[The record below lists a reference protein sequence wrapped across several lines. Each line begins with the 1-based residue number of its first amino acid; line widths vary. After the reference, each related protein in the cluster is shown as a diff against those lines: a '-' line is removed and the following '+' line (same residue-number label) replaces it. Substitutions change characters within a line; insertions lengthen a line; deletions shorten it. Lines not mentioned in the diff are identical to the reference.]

1 MILSGIT
8 PIVNFIH
15 YLYMRN
21 ILQIFLSIFLFVPVF
36 GQQHNVT
43 IQNDESGS
51 KLIVNGKPFM
61 VNGMNWDYFP
71 IGTNYSY
78 SLWAQSDDIIKAAL
92 DRDMPLLKN
101 MGVNAI
107 RQHIDITP
115 KWIQYIYEKYGI
127 YTMLYDSF
135 GRYGLTVDGAW
146 VANTDYSDPRTKKI
160 LLEEARRL
168 VKVYDK
174 TPGLLLYLLG
184 NENNYGLFWQGAET
198 EDIPVE
204 DRKSTIQAKH
214 LYKVFNEATVEMKK
228 LGASCPIAICN
239 GDLLFLDIIAKEC
252 KDVDILGINCYRGES
267 FGDLFS
273 RVKKEYGKPVLFT
286 EFGSDAYNASTQ
298 SEAQKEQADILLRNW
313 AEIYLNAA
321 GVGNNGNS
329 LGGFTFQFTDGWWKF
344 MQNSNLTVHDT
355 NASWANGGYLFDYVE
370 GENNMNEEWFGICA
384 KGKPDS
390 RGIYENYPRAAY
402 YVLKDVHRIDPYA
415 PNTTTASII
424 NRIADINIMGSV
436 LSARSD
442 KAALQGEKNNLI
454 SLSQLRG
461 DFTTFY
467 TGAKNT
473 TTPGTRPE
481 APASF
486 PSSTGF
492 DHMES
497 FYVGIESKPA
507 ENVHA
512 EVTVNVLGNVAENP
526 IDEIFYENRGR
537 TNYINEN
544 GEYIDLGPLERIRL
558 YSASFDWD
566 GKLFNL
572 SAFFRKP
579 HYHWGYEGDF
589 FGLYQEASYGDN
601 MDIYGGEAPL
611 GCEIQGKK
619 LFSGFKLAFGPELW
633 WGANPA
639 LLLKYYRTFGNWNF
653 GGIFHYD
660 IDQRKETVTSFA
672 IPLPKNTRA
681 SLMLQRKFGRLD
693 ITLGGLWS
701 GTTLVGREFQATT
714 EYSPT
719 ATVYQ
724 DVVKK
729 SDTFGGKLKMIY
741 SGGNFNAYA
750 QGAIMGLV
758 ASGGA
763 DNTRTLTGWTLKDS
777 GSGNQSNVLAG
788 FTYQIGNFQVAPNFL
803 WQRPLVGPMPNGIE
817 APGRLRNIL
826 DDPFAVRSNRETTA
840 GELLLTYDPTPGTWM
855 YDWDNDETE
864 DAPFAASLGFV
875 YRHLPTAQD
884 AAIGILADGRS
895 TFAFAA
901 SAPAHD
907 LWETNLKITS
917 RVTKDFGFIANAYL
931 GTAQAN
937 GDDER
942 LIKRGGG
949 DLQMIYKKIRL
960 NAALK
965 FNDWGPYDYHRD
977 FNLTFPFQCMV
988 DLSTNLFKPKWLGP
1002 LSTRVGIRGTYRTLD
1017 KYSNR
1022 YLAGYVSDGNGGF
1035 IESADIIGAPKG
1047 NEWEI
1052 RTYISFSLF

>member
-1 MILSGIT
+1 
-8 PIVNFIH
+8 
-15 YLYMRN
+15 MRN

-61 VNGMNWDYFP
+61 VNGINWDYFP

-146 VANTDYSDPRTKKI
+146 VANTDYSDPRTKEI

-589 FGLYQEASYGDN
+589 FGLYQEANYGDN

>member
-1 MILSGIT
+1 
-8 PIVNFIH
+8 
-15 YLYMRN
+15 MRN
-21 ILQIFLSIFLFVPVF
+21 ILQIFLSIFLFAPVF

-43 IQNDESGS
+43 LLNDESGS

-146 VANTDYSDPRTKKI
+146 VANTDYSDPRTKEI

-803 WQRPLVGPMPNGIE
+803 WQKPLVGPMPNGIE

-917 RVTKDFGFIANAYL
+917 RVAKDFGFIANAYL

>member
-1 MILSGIT
+1 
-8 PIVNFIH
+8 
-15 YLYMRN
+15 MRN

-78 SLWAQSDDIIKAAL
+78 SLWSQSDDIIKAAL

-135 GRYGLTVDGAW
+135 GRYGLTIDGAW
-146 VANTDYSDPRTKKI
+146 VANTDYSDPRTKEI

-286 EFGSDAYNASTQ
+286 EFGSDAYNAVTQ
-298 SEAQKEQADILLRNW
+298 SEAQKEQADILLKNW

-321 GVGNNGNS
+321 GVGNSGNS

-370 GENNMNEEWFGICA
+370 GGNNMNEEWFGICA
-384 KGKPDS
+384 KGYPDS

-402 YVLKDVHRIDPYA
+402 YVLKDVHRIDPYS

-424 NRIADINIMGSV
+424 SRIADINVMGSV

-442 KAALQGEKNNLI
+442 KAALQSEKNKLI

-473 TTPGTRPE
+473 TTPGARPD
-481 APASF
+481 APTSF

-537 TNYINEN
+537 ANYINEN
-544 GEYIDLGPLERIRL
+544 GEYIDLGPLERIKL
-558 YSASFDWD
+558 YSASFNWD
-566 GKLFNL
+566 GDLFNL
-572 SAFFRKP
+572 NAFFRKP

-601 MDIYGGEAPL
+601 MDIYGGAAPL

-619 LFSGFKLAFGPELW
+619 LFSGLKLAFGPELW

-653 GGIFHYD
+653 GGVFHYD
-660 IDQRKETVTSFA
+660 INQREETVTSFA

-681 SLMLQRKFGRLD
+681 SLMLQRKFGRFD

-758 ASGGA
+758 ANGDA

-788 FTYQIGNFQVAPNFL
+788 FTYQMGNFQIAPNFL
-803 WQRPLVGPMPNGIE
+803 WQKPLVGPMPNGIE

-864 DAPFAASLGFV
+864 DAPFAASLGFI

-917 RVTKDFGFIANAYL
+917 RLTKDFGFIANAYL

-1022 YLAGYVSDGNGGF
+1022 YVAGYVSDGNGGF
-1035 IESADIIGAPKG
+1035 IESTDIIGASKG

>member
-1 MILSGIT
+1 
-8 PIVNFIH
+8 
-15 YLYMRN
+15 MRN

>member
-1 MILSGIT
+1 
-8 PIVNFIH
+8 
-15 YLYMRN
+15 MRN
-21 ILQIFLSIFLFVPVF
+21 ILQIFLFIFLFAPVF

-43 IQNDESGS
+43 LLNDESGS
-51 KLIVNGKPFM
+51 RLIVNGKPFM

-146 VANTDYSDPRTKKI
+146 VANTDYSDPRTKEI

-198 EDIPVE
+198 EDIPIE

-228 LGASCPIAICN
+228 LGASSPVAICN
-239 GDLLFLDIIAKEC
+239 GDLLFLDIIAEEC
-252 KDVDILGINCYRGES
+252 KDVDIFGINCYRGES

-273 RVKKEYGKPVLFT
+273 RVKNEYGKPVLFT

-415 PNTTTASII
+415 PNTTTTSII
-424 NRIADINIMGSV
+424 NKIADINIMGSV

-442 KAALQGEKNNLI
+442 KAALQGEKNKLI

-481 APASF
+481 APTGF

-558 YSASFDWD
+558 YSASFNWD
-566 GKLFNL
+566 GNLFNL
-572 SAFFRKP
+572 NAFFRKP

-619 LFSGFKLAFGPELW
+619 LFSGFKLAFGPEL
-633 WGANPA
+633 
-639 LLLKYYRTFGNWNF
+639 
-653 GGIFHYD
+653 
-660 IDQRKETVTSFA
+660 
-672 IPLPKNTRA
+672 
-681 SLMLQRKFGRLD
+681 
-693 ITLGGLWS
+693 
-701 GTTLVGREFQATT
+701 
-714 EYSPT
+714 
-719 ATVYQ
+719 
-724 DVVKK
+724 
-729 SDTFGGKLKMIY
+729 
-741 SGGNFNAYA
+741 
-750 QGAIMGLV
+750 
-758 ASGGA
+758 
-763 DNTRTLTGWTLKDS
+763 
-777 GSGNQSNVLAG
+777 
-788 FTYQIGNFQVAPNFL
+788 
-803 WQRPLVGPMPNGIE
+803 
-817 APGRLRNIL
+817 
-826 DDPFAVRSNRETTA
+826 
-840 GELLLTYDPTPGTWM
+840 
-855 YDWDNDETE
+855 
-864 DAPFAASLGFV
+864 
-875 YRHLPTAQD
+875 
-884 AAIGILADGRS
+884 
-895 TFAFAA
+895 
-901 SAPAHD
+901 
-907 LWETNLKITS
+907 
-917 RVTKDFGFIANAYL
+917 
-931 GTAQAN
+931 
-937 GDDER
+937 
-942 LIKRGGG
+942 
-949 DLQMIYKKIRL
+949 
-960 NAALK
+960 
-965 FNDWGPYDYHRD
+965 
-977 FNLTFPFQCMV
+977 
-988 DLSTNLFKPKWLGP
+988 
-1002 LSTRVGIRGTYRTLD
+1002 
-1017 KYSNR
+1017 
-1022 YLAGYVSDGNGGF
+1022 
-1035 IESADIIGAPKG
+1035 
-1047 NEWEI
+1047 
-1052 RTYISFSLF
+1052 

>member
-1 MILSGIT
+1 
-8 PIVNFIH
+8 
-15 YLYMRN
+15 MRN
-21 ILQIFLSIFLFVPVF
+21 ILQIFLSIFLFAPVF

-43 IQNDESGS
+43 LLNDESGS

-589 FGLYQEASYGDN
+589 FGLYREANYGDN

-639 LLLKYYRTFGNWNF
+639 LLLKYYRTFGNWNL

-803 WQRPLVGPMPNGIE
+803 WQKPLVGPMPNGIE

-875 YRHLPTAQD
+875 YRHQPTAQD

>member
-1 MILSGIT
+1 
-8 PIVNFIH
+8 
-15 YLYMRN
+15 MRN

-51 KLIVNGKPFM
+51 KLIVNEKPFM
-61 VNGMNWDYFP
+61 VNGINWDYFP

-146 VANTDYSDPRTKKI
+146 VANTDYSDPRTKEI

>member
-1 MILSGIT
+1 
-8 PIVNFIH
+8 
-15 YLYMRN
+15 MRN

-78 SLWAQSDDIIKAAL
+78 SLWSQSDDIIKAAL

-135 GRYGLTVDGAW
+135 GRYGLTIDGAW
-146 VANTDYSDPRTKKI
+146 VANTDYSDPRTKEI

-286 EFGSDAYNASTQ
+286 EFGSDAYNAVTQ
-298 SEAQKEQADILLRNW
+298 SEAQKEQADILLKNW

-321 GVGNNGNS
+321 GVGNSGNS

-370 GENNMNEEWFGICA
+370 GGNNMNEEWFGICA
-384 KGKPDS
+384 KGYPDS

-402 YVLKDVHRIDPYA
+402 YVLKDVHRIDPYS

-424 NRIADINIMGSV
+424 SRIADINVMGSV

-442 KAALQGEKNNLI
+442 KAALQSEKNKLI

-473 TTPGTRPE
+473 TTPGARPD
-481 APASF
+481 APTSF

-537 TNYINEN
+537 ANYINEN
-544 GEYIDLGPLERIRL
+544 GEYIDLGPLERIKL
-558 YSASFDWD
+558 YSASFNWD
-566 GKLFNL
+566 GDLFNL
-572 SAFFRKP
+572 NAFFRKP

-601 MDIYGGEAPL
+601 MDIYGGAAPL

-619 LFSGFKLAFGPELW
+619 LFSGLKLAFGPELW

-653 GGIFHYD
+653 GGVFHYD
-660 IDQRKETVTSFA
+660 INQREETVTSFA

-681 SLMLQRKFGRLD
+681 SLMLQRKFGRFD

-758 ASGGA
+758 ANGGA

-788 FTYQIGNFQVAPNFL
+788 FTYQMGNFQIAPNFL
-803 WQRPLVGPMPNGIE
+803 WQKPLVGPMPNGIE

-864 DAPFAASLGFV
+864 DAPFAASLGFI

-1022 YLAGYVSDGNGGF
+1022 YVAGYVSDGNGGF
-1035 IESADIIGAPKG
+1035 IESTDIIGASKG

>member
-1 MILSGIT
+1 
-8 PIVNFIH
+8 
-15 YLYMRN
+15 MRN
-21 ILQIFLSIFLFVPVF
+21 ILQIFLSIFLFAPVF

-43 IQNDESGS
+43 LLNDESGS

-589 FGLYQEASYGDN
+589 FGLYREANYGDN

-639 LLLKYYRTFGNWNF
+639 LLLKYYRTFGNWNL

-803 WQRPLVGPMPNGIE
+803 WQKPLVGPMPNGIE

>member
-1 MILSGIT
+1 
-8 PIVNFIH
+8 
-15 YLYMRN
+15 MRN

-78 SLWAQSDDIIKAAL
+78 SLWSQSDDIIKAAL

-135 GRYGLTVDGAW
+135 GRYGLTIDGAW
-146 VANTDYSDPRTKKI
+146 VANTDYSDPRTKEI

-286 EFGSDAYNASTQ
+286 EFGSDAYNAVTQ
-298 SEAQKEQADILLRNW
+298 SEAQKEQADILLKNW

-321 GVGNNGNS
+321 GVGNSGNS

-370 GENNMNEEWFGICA
+370 GGNNMNEEWFGICA
-384 KGKPDS
+384 KGYPDS

-402 YVLKDVHRIDPYA
+402 YVLKDVHRIDPYS

-424 NRIADINIMGSV
+424 SRIADINVMGSV

-442 KAALQGEKNNLI
+442 KAALQSEKNKLI

-473 TTPGTRPE
+473 TTPGARPD
-481 APASF
+481 APTSF

-537 TNYINEN
+537 ANYINEN
-544 GEYIDLGPLERIRL
+544 GEYIDLGPLERIKL
-558 YSASFDWD
+558 YSASFNWD
-566 GKLFNL
+566 GDLFNL
-572 SAFFRKP
+572 NAFFRKP

-601 MDIYGGEAPL
+601 MDIYGGAAPL

-619 LFSGFKLAFGPELW
+619 LFSGLKLAFGPELW

-653 GGIFHYD
+653 GGVFHYD
-660 IDQRKETVTSFA
+660 INQREETVTSFA

-724 DVVKK
+724 DEVKT

-758 ASGGA
+758 ANGGA

-788 FTYQIGNFQVAPNFL
+788 FTYQMGNFQIAPNFL
-803 WQRPLVGPMPNGIE
+803 WQKPLVGPMPNGIE

-864 DAPFAASLGFV
+864 DAPFAASLGFI

-942 LIKRGGG
+942 LIKRGAG

-1022 YLAGYVSDGNGGF
+1022 YVAGYVSDGNGGF
-1035 IESADIIGAPKG
+1035 IESTDIIGASKG

>member
-1 MILSGIT
+1 
-8 PIVNFIH
+8 
-15 YLYMRN
+15 MRN

-78 SLWAQSDDIIKAAL
+78 SLWSQSDDIIKAAL

-135 GRYGLTVDGAW
+135 GRYGLTIDGAW
-146 VANTDYSDPRTKKI
+146 VANTDYSDPRTKEI

-286 EFGSDAYNASTQ
+286 EFGSDAYNAVTQ
-298 SEAQKEQADILLRNW
+298 SEAQKEQADILLKNW

-321 GVGNNGNS
+321 GVGNSGNS

-370 GENNMNEEWFGICA
+370 GGNNMNEEWFGICA
-384 KGKPDS
+384 KGYPDS

-402 YVLKDVHRIDPYA
+402 YVLKDVHRIDPYS

-424 NRIADINIMGSV
+424 SRIADINVMGSV

-442 KAALQGEKNNLI
+442 KAALQSEKNKLI

-473 TTPGTRPE
+473 TTPGARPD
-481 APASF
+481 APTSF

-537 TNYINEN
+537 ANYINEN
-544 GEYIDLGPLERIRL
+544 GEYIDLGPLERIKL
-558 YSASFDWD
+558 YSASFNWD
-566 GKLFNL
+566 GDLFNL
-572 SAFFRKP
+572 NAFFRKP

-601 MDIYGGEAPL
+601 MDIYGGAAPL

-619 LFSGFKLAFGPELW
+619 LFSGLKLAFGPELW

-653 GGIFHYD
+653 GGVFHYD
-660 IDQRKETVTSFA
+660 INQREETVTIS
-672 IPLPKNTRA
+672 
-681 SLMLQRKFGRLD
+681 
-693 ITLGGLWS
+693 
-701 GTTLVGREFQATT
+701 
-714 EYSPT
+714 
-719 ATVYQ
+719 
-724 DVVKK
+724 
-729 SDTFGGKLKMIY
+729 
-741 SGGNFNAYA
+741 
-750 QGAIMGLV
+750 
-758 ASGGA
+758 
-763 DNTRTLTGWTLKDS
+763 
-777 GSGNQSNVLAG
+777 SN
-788 FTYQIGNFQVAPNFL
+788 
-803 WQRPLVGPMPNGIE
+803 
-817 APGRLRNIL
+817 
-826 DDPFAVRSNRETTA
+826 
-840 GELLLTYDPTPGTWM
+840 
-855 YDWDNDETE
+855 
-864 DAPFAASLGFV
+864 
-875 YRHLPTAQD
+875 YR
-884 AAIGILADGRS
+884 I
-895 TFAFAA
+895 
-901 SAPAHD
+901 
-907 LWETNLKITS
+907 
-917 RVTKDFGFIANAYL
+917 
-931 GTAQAN
+931 
-937 GDDER
+937 
-942 LIKRGGG
+942 
-949 DLQMIYKKIRL
+949 
-960 NAALK
+960 
-965 FNDWGPYDYHRD
+965 
-977 FNLTFPFQCMV
+977 
-988 DLSTNLFKPKWLGP
+988 
-1002 LSTRVGIRGTYRTLD
+1002 
-1017 KYSNR
+1017 
-1022 YLAGYVSDGNGGF
+1022 
-1035 IESADIIGAPKG
+1035 
-1047 NEWEI
+1047 
-1052 RTYISFSLF
+1052 